1 MAIILS
7 NSGRPAY
14 GIKKLMVRT
23 VEDILKIPLTPTLKP
38 GSTVFVSSTEQRFI
52 LDELYQWVEL
62 GESADSPNATHIIY
76 EGGDLSDSTP
86 GQGDLEYEGGNI
98 Q

>member
-1 MAIILS
+1 MAVILS

-14 GIKKLMVRT
+14 GIKRLMVRT
-23 VEDILKIPLTPTLKP
+23 IEDILNIPLTPTLRP

-52 LDELYQWVEL
+52 LDEAYHWVEI
-62 GESADSPNATHIIY
+62 GEMANSPEASHIVY
-76 EGGDLSDSTP
+76 EGGDLEQEP
-86 GQGDLEYEGGNI
+86 GAGDLEYEGGNL